1 MALPVRHTD
10 PVTATTTGPVP
21 TRERRR
27 ALPTT
32 RHELQVL
39 AAARPAMAG
48 VLLVGGALTGPRP
61 GGGLLRVPG
70 LGWVTADPT
79 VGRRI
84 LTDHRHFT
92 IVGEG
97 GVGHLW
103 AQILGDWVLDL
114 FDGPGHHDLRTRS
127 RELFTE
133 ASAVALVDGAWSLA
147 LDDARR
153 TLAAGGTVDVGR
165 LARVLVGR
173 MMISLLGIPS
183 PAATGAS
190 SGAGSAPGSAAGAG
204 TGVTPEAVP
213 TDDDALAA
221 FATGERLASIA
232 LGSAGSTYLAPGQV
246 AAAREIVTELTQG
259 VPDGWRHAPSD
270 RLLGR
275 CRELGLGLEETTGL
289 ASLLMV
295 AGTETSASAMARTTA
310 LLIDTGEQHR
320 LLRLLADERA
330 HPVERAA
337 GEPDAV
343 ENAVREGLRVTSPAS
358 VIGRGVSAD
367 VEVAGRTLRAGERVM
382 ILTWAANAAAGPFRA
397 DRPYVRE
404 TRQLWFG
411 AGRHL
416 CLGAALARAEIAA
429 LLHALFDDGAPLR
442 VVSRR
447 AKRRVLVPGYDELV
461 VARA

>member
-1 MALPVRHTD
+1 M
-10 PVTATTTGPVP
+10 TTTADPTGPRTSRVVP
-21 TRERRR
+21 
-27 ALPTT
+27 PTT
-32 RHELQVL
+32 RHELRLLV
-39 AAARPAMAG
+39 AARPAMAA
-48 VLLVGGALTGPRP
+48 VLLAGGAVAGPRR
-61 GGGLLRVPG
+61 GGRAGLRKVPG
-70 LGWVTADPT
+70 LGWVTADPV
-79 VGRRI
+79 VGRQV

-114 FDGPGHHDLRTRS
+114 FDGPGHHALRTRS

-133 ASAVALVDGAWSLA
+133 VSAAALVDGAWSGPLH
-147 LDDARR
+147 DARR
-153 TLAAGGTVDVGR
+153 TLAAGRSVDVGR

-173 MMISLLGIPS
+173 MMISLLGIP
-183 PAATGAS
+183 
-190 SGAGSAPGSAAGAG
+190 GAGGGGERLPSDD
-204 TGVTPEAVP
+204 EAL
-213 TDDDALAA
+213 TA

-232 LGSAGSTYLAPGQV
+232 LASAGSTYLAPEQV
-246 AAAREIVTELTQG
+246 SAAQAIVAELTRG
-259 VPDGWRHAPSD
+259 VPDGWRHAPAD

-275 CRELGLGLEETTGL
+275 CRELGLGLDETTGL

-310 LLIDTGEQHR
+310 LLVDTGEQHR
-320 LLRLLADERA
+320 LLRLMADERE
-330 HPVERAA
+330 HPVARGA

-358 VIGRGVSAD
+358 VIGRGVSSD
-367 VEVAGRTLRAGERVM
+367 VEVAGRMLRAGERVM
-382 ILTWAANAAAGPFRA
+382 ILTWSANVAAGAFRA

-429 LLHALFDDGAPLR
+429 LLHTLYDDGAPLR

-447 AKRRVLVPGYDELV
+447 AMRRVLVPGYDELV
-461 VARA
+461 VALG